1 MIHLHRLVVVGAVAA
16 AAAVADA
23 AALFG
28 DAALVGAAD
37 AARVGVD
44 AVPSSS
50 LPSSHCG
57 NQNQPSA
64 ARHCCC
70 CCYCYLRT
78 RDRNRGFLPPS
89 SSRWPPRREER
100 LRRPYDNYNTDPAA
114 RGKTHRPTIV
124 VVAWH
129 WYRYH
134 CRHCPPLLLPTN
146 CNTGAPPPLMDLW
159 KLHY

>member
-23 AALFG
+23 AALVG

-37 AARVGVD
+37 AALVGVD

-78 RDRNRGFLPPS
+78 
-89 SSRWPPRREER
+89 
-100 LRRPYDNYNTDPAA
+100 
-114 RGKTHRPTIV
+114 
-124 VVAWH
+124 
-129 WYRYH
+129 
-134 CRHCPPLLLPTN
+134 
-146 CNTGAPPPLMDLW
+146 
-159 KLHY
+159 